1 MSRYPLGLPVQLKQE
16 AEAWA
21 ECQGISLNQFIL
33 WAVAEKV
40 GSLRQGIDD
49 PAFPHI
55 TYKRGKSSQ
64 PTPVLRGTGVRVEMV
79 VIASQ
84 TWQMTLGEIAEQ
96 YDLNE
101 PQVKEALAFYNAH
114 RAEIDTSIALES
126 AQEARLG

>member
-1 MSRYPLGLPVQLKQE
+1 MSRYPLSLPVQLKQE

-21 ECQGISLNQFIL
+21 ERQGISLNQFIL

-64 PTPVLRGTGVRVEMV
+64 PTPVLRGTGVRVETV

>member
-1 MSRYPLGLPVQLKQE
+1 MSRYPLSLPVQLKQE

-21 ECQGISLNQFIL
+21 ERQGISLNQFIL
-33 WAVAEKV
+33 WAVAELV
-40 GSLRQGIDD
+40 GSLKQGIDD

-64 PTPVLRGTGVRVEMV
+64 PTPVLRGSGVRVETV

-101 PQVKEALAFYNAH
+101 PQVKEALAFYHAH

-126 AQEARLG
+126 AQEVRLG

>member
-1 MSRYPLGLPVQLKQE
+1 MSRYPLSLPVQLKQE

-21 ECQGISLNQFIL
+21 ERQGISLNQFIL

-64 PTPVLRGTGVRVEMV
+64 PTPVLRGSGVRVETV

-84 TWQMTLGEIAEQ
+84 TWQMTPGESADQ

-126 AQEARLG
+126 AQEVRLG

>member
-1 MSRYPLGLPVQLKQE
+1 
-16 AEAWA
+16 
-21 ECQGISLNQFIL
+21 
-33 WAVAEKV
+33 
-40 GSLRQGIDD
+40 
-49 PAFPHI
+49 
-55 TYKRGKSSQ
+55 
-64 PTPVLRGTGVRVEMV
+64 MV